1 MSEEDLD
8 RGIDRAVHEVM
19 NVDTDGMFRARV
31 MARLAPRRRV
41 FSWPRLT
48 LATAAGAAIVLAF
61 VMTRPQES
69 NITPPSTAP
78 ASTSASS
85 AAAVAPQPTALRSRD
100 NVDEAAASARR
111 APAAQNRQRAWSA
124 LITAAVAEA
133 APAVDIEPLQHIE
146 PINVEPLQ
154 PTSIQPD
161 AIVVAPLAPI
171 VEVQV
176 IPMTP
181 QTERD

>member
-1 MSEEDLD
+1 MTEKDLD
-8 RGIDRAVHEVM
+8 HAIDRAVREVM
-19 NVDTDGMFRARV
+19 SVDTDGTFRARV
-31 MARLAPRRRV
+31 MARLEPRRRV

-48 LATAAGAAIVLAF
+48 FATAAGAALVLAF

-69 NITPPSTAP
+69 NVTPLSTAP

-85 AAAVAPQPTALRSRD
+85 APASASQPTALHSRD
-100 NVDEAAASARR
+100 RVDEVAAGPRRDAAARNSRGRR
-111 APAAQNRQRAWSA
+111 PTLA
-124 LITAAVAEA
+124 AAVAEA
-133 APAVDIEPLQHIE
+133 PPPVDVEQLEHIE
-146 PINVEPLQ
+146 PITVEPL
-154 PTSIQPD
+154 PSTSIQPD

-176 IPMTP
+176 TPMTP